1 MALAALD
8 WDPESPRMIDLPDA
22 STFAAVLS
30 ERRFMLA
37 AAIAAIAGAAR
48 GFAGF
53 GSALIY
59 VPLISAVY
67 EPKIA
72 AVSLLLIDS
81 ATGVPVGVR
90 AFPQCDWRD
99 VGPIVAA
106 ALVLLPLGTFLLLV
120 VDPTEMRWFI
130 GVFVLFALPLLAGG
144 WRYHG
149 KPKLPISL
157 AVGGLAGLTSGAVQI
172 GGPPVILYWLGGALK
187 AAIVRANMFVFF
199 GALDVA
205 GCINYFV
212 EGLFSRESIA
222 LAVLLGIPYTLLFL
236 LGAISFDRAP
246 EKVYRWIAYA
256 MIGFA
261 GIFSLPI
268 FDRLFQY

>member
-1 MALAALD
+1 
-8 WDPESPRMIDLPDA
+8 MIDLPDL

-30 ERRFMLA
+30 ERRFLLA
-37 AAIAAIAGAAR
+37 AAISALAGAAR

-81 ATGVPVGVR
+81 DSGVPYGVR
-90 AFPQCDWRD
+90 AFPQCHWSDI
-99 VGPIVAA
+99 GPLAAA
-106 ALVLLPLGTFLLLV
+106 ALLMLPLGTFLLLV
-120 VDPTEMRWFI
+120 VDPAALRWFI
-130 GVFVLFALPLLAGG
+130 GAFVLFALPLLAGG

-149 KPKLPISL
+149 KPKLPITL
-157 AVGGLAGLTSGAVQI
+157 AVGAVSGLTSGAVQI

-199 GALDVA
+199 GVLDVA
-205 GCINYFV
+205 GCINYFI
-212 EGLFSRESIA
+212 EGLFSRESLA
-222 LAVLLGIPYTLLFL
+222 LAVLLGIPYTMFFL
-236 LGAISFDRAP
+236 SGAIWFHRASDAI
-246 EKVYRWIAYA
+246 YRRIAYA
-256 MIGFA
+256 MIGIA
-261 GIFSLPI
+261 GLVSLPV
-268 FDRLFQY
+268 FDRFFQP